1 VKSPFVLRCNFSEAP
16 HLRQAAWT
24 LAAIWATTFENYK
37 RNVVQKNK
45 EMRRIK
51 HCLVFILALATNF
64 VVAQNTEDT
73 TSTTERGVKYYRN
86 GEEVYNLSKGEKETK
101 LEKVVLLSSNEELNQ
116 NTSVEDIK
124 KLVVKTNKIFDELFR
139 ESSKSGKIMVQFEL
153 GKKKNNIQFAVRDD
167 LDLEIMKEFEK
178 RINQEKY
185 PKTKSGTV
193 KLQLIYKVNSFD
205 DEE

>member
-1 VKSPFVLRCNFSEAP
+1 M
-16 HLRQAAWT
+16 
-24 LAAIWATTFENYK
+24 
-37 RNVVQKNK
+37 KNK
-45 EMRRIK
+45 ADKCYLKMKLIK
-51 HCLVFILALATNF
+51 HALIFILALATNF

-73 TSTTERGVKYYRN
+73 TSTTGKGVKYYRN

-101 LEKVVLLSSNEELNQ
+101 LERVVLLSSNDELSQ

-124 KLVVKTNKIFDELFR
+124 KLILKTNEIFEELFK

-153 GKKKNNIQFAVRDD
+153 GKKKNSIQFAVRDD

-178 RINQEKY
+178 RVNQEKY
-185 PKTKSGTV
+185 PKTKKGTV
-193 KLQLIYKVNSFD
+193 RLQLIYKVNSFD